1 MKISYI
7 NQYSKGGI
15 FVYQLLAV
23 CPMGLESIVAR
34 EVQDLG
40 YETRVE
46 NGRIYFEGDASAIVK
61 ANLWLRTADRVK
73 LIVGQF
79 EAVTFDS
86 LFEQTKNLPWEQFI
100 PTDGQFPVQGRS
112 LKSKLFSVPDV
123 QAITKKAIVERLK
136 NAHQVSGW
144 LDESGAKYP
153 VEVAIL
159 KDKVLLTIDTS
170 GSGLNKRGYRLA
182 QGEAPIKETLAA
194 SLVKLANWT
203 GDTPLID
210 PFCGSGTIAIEACL
224 IAQNIAPGFNRS
236 FISEQWDIIPKGL
249 YDQKRAEAD
258 ELADYDKEIE
268 IYASDIDPEMV
279 EIAQRNAD
287 EVGVGDIIRFE
298 VKDVNTLTINHD
310 GPIGLIGN
318 PPYGERIGDRAEV
331 EEMYRNLGI
340 LMQNHPN
347 LSLYIMTSN
356 KEFEYLANRKATKR
370 RKLFNGY
377 IETTYYQYW
386 ANKKS

>member
-1 MKISYI
+1 M
-7 NQYSKGGI
+7 
-15 FVYQLLAV
+15 YQLLAV

-34 EVQDLG
+34 EVQNLG
-40 YETRVE
+40 YDTRVE

>member
-1 MKISYI
+1 M
-7 NQYSKGGI
+7 
-15 FVYQLLAV
+15 YQLLAV

-377 IETTYYQYW
+377 IETSYYQYW

>member
-1 MKISYI
+1 M
-7 NQYSKGGI
+7 
-15 FVYQLLAV
+15 YQLLAV
-23 CPMGLESIVAR
+23 CPMGLESIVAK

-40 YETRVE
+40 YDTRVE

-236 FISEQWDIIPKGL
+236 FISEQWDIIPKEL

>member
-1 MKISYI
+1 M
-7 NQYSKGGI
+7 
-15 FVYQLLAV
+15 YQLLAV
-23 CPMGLESIVAR
+23 CPMGLESIVAK

-40 YETRVE
+40 YDTRVE

-287 EVGVGDIIRFE
+287 EVGVGDLIRFE

-356 KEFEYLANRKATKR
+356 KEFEYLVNRKATKR

>member
-1 MKISYI
+1 M
-7 NQYSKGGI
+7 
-15 FVYQLLAV
+15 YQLLAV
-23 CPMGLESIVAR
+23 CPMGLESIVAK

-40 YETRVE
+40 YDTRVE

-194 SLVKLANWT
+194 SLVNLANWT

>member
-1 MKISYI
+1 M
-7 NQYSKGGI
+7 
-15 FVYQLLAV
+15 YQLLAV

-40 YETRVE
+40 YDTRVE

-159 KDKVLLTIDTS
+159 KDKVLLTIDTC

>member
-1 MKISYI
+1 M
-7 NQYSKGGI
+7 
-15 FVYQLLAV
+15 YQLLAV
-23 CPMGLESIVAR
+23 CPMGLESIVAK

-40 YETRVE
+40 YDTRVE

-224 IAQNIAPGFNRS
+224 IAQNIALGFNRS

-356 KEFEYLANRKATKR
+356 KEFEYLVNRKATKR